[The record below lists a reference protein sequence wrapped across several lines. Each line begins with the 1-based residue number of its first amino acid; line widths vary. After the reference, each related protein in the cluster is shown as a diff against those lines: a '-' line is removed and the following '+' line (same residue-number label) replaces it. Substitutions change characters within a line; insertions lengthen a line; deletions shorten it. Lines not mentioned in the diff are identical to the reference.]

1 MSGPSAGRRRAPD
14 PSSQFHPGRRRGE
27 TELCGLSPEWSAAT
41 SGRRRR
47 SPRDPIGSGRRRSRP
62 KRLERA
68 VCTFRLWSA
77 ATSGR
82 RRSPRDPIGSGR
94 RRSRPKRL
102 ERASCTFRLWSA
114 ATSGRRRRSPR
125 IRQAPGRRRGPLASI
140 WGQRPR
146 MGSTGTREE
155 SADAIAGPQGGGER
169 PYKTGLPVSGL
180 GLVPLSRLDRLA
192 TFAGVPSDLRCVR
205 HGGSSGVVSCICQAA
220 LMSCCPLKL
229 KCANCCDCTMEVAA
243 MQSCAH
249 RIGRAVEIGI
259 TATWYVF

>member
-62 KRLERA
+62 KQLERA
-68 VCTFRLWSA
+68 TCTFRLW
-77 ATSGR
+77 G
-82 RRSPRDPIGSGR
+82 
-94 RRSRPKRL
+94 
-102 ERASCTFRLWSA
+102 A
-114 ATSGRRRRSPR
+114 ATSGRRRRSPL
-125 IRQAPGRRRGPLASI
+125 IRQAPGRRRGPLASL
-140 WGQRPR
+140 WGQRPL

-192 TFAGVPSDLRCVR
+192 TFAGVPSDLRCDR
-205 HGGSSGVVSCICQAA
+205 QGGSSGVVSCICQAA

-229 KCANCCDCTMEVAA
+229 KCANCCDCTTEVAA

-249 RIGRAVEIGI
+249 RIGRVVEIGI
-259 TATWYVF
+259 TATCHVFWSPEGEDPSPSQRNTGFDKGTGLELSAEA